1 MHTNR
6 IANRFAG
13 YLIVACASGMP
24 WPAHAASPSSG
35 DSSDATEKHKPSKA
49 KAKARGKGGG
59 DSSTQRHGLA
69 SYYSKHLAGH
79 KTSSGEPYD
88 PKAMTAAH
96 RILPMGT
103 RLKVVNPKNDKS
115 VVVTVNDRGPVPKNR
130 MIDLSNAAAKELGM
144 TKSGVTKVDTEVVG
158 KKNLQ
163 THGDARETP
172 TSASSSASSSAPARK

>member
-1 MHTNR
+1 MHSNR
-6 IANRFAG
+6 IANRLSA
-13 YLIVACASGMP
+13 YLIVACAGAMP
-24 WPAHAASPSSG
+24 WVAHAASPSSG
-35 DSSDATEKHKPSKA
+35 ESSDATEKPKPSKA
-49 KAKARGKGGG
+49 RAKAKAKGDG
-59 DSSTQRHGLA
+59 STQRHGLA

-96 RILPMGT
+96 RSLPMGT

-130 MIDLSNAAAKELGM
+130 MIDLSHAAAKELGM
-144 TKSGVTKVDTEVVG
+144 TKSGVTKVETEVVG

-163 THGDARETP
+163 PNGDAKETP
-172 TSASSSASSSAPARK
+172 AAESEKK